1 MHDGIEII
9 IDDDHKGG
17 RFPCSFVSPRFCD
30 SPWSAAMRQGTAEEG
45 NWFKGED
52 GVPPFCGGKEKTR
65 ILLVH
70 FELPFFSNP
79 FFFTASAFSSILL
92 LIVLREETID

>member
-1 MHDGIEII
+1 
-9 IDDDHKGG
+9 
-17 RFPCSFVSPRFCD
+17 
-30 SPWSAAMRQGTAEEG
+30 MRQGTAEEG

-92 LIVLREETID
+92 LIVLREEIEWRPFEVIRNWLGMMKRF